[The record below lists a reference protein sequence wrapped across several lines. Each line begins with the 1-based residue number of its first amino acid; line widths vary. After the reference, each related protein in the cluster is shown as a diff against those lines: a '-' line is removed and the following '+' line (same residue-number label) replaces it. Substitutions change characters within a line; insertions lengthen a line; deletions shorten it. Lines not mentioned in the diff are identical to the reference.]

1 MTAPDLEL
9 LTGWGRTSPS
19 AAHLR
24 RPSSVEAASSLLASA
39 GPRGALPRGL
49 GRSYGDVAQNGGG
62 IVVDMTALSG
72 IERFDRDAGTITAPA
87 GTSLDA
93 IVRATLPA
101 GWFLPVTPG
110 TRFVTLG
117 GAIANDVHGK
127 NHHRD
132 GAFGAHVVTFDLL
145 TADGAVRTI
154 TPGTDAFAATVGGIG
169 LTGIV
174 IRATIR
180 LLRVETA
187 SVRVDTERA
196 TDLEDL
202 MARMEAGDD
211 AYRYSVAWIDCIASG
226 RALGRGVLTRGDHA
240 SLSELPARATRPPL
254 AFAPATLPGVPPS
267 TPKLV
272 SAATARAFNEAW
284 FRKAP
289 RERHG
294 EIRPLA
300 PFFYPLDAVGSWN
313 RLYGRHG
320 FVQHQFVVPFGE
332 EAVLQR
338 VIERLVAR
346 RVASLLGVLKRFG
359 PGTGLLSFP
368 IEGWTLAL
376 DLPAAQ
382 PALRA
387 VLAGIDREVADAGGR
402 VYLAKDARLDPSLLA
417 AMYPELDRWRELRD
431 RLDPHHVW
439 RSDLARRLG
448 IDAPVGTRHL
458 TEGATA

>member
-1 MTAPDLEL
+1 
-9 LTGWGRTSPS
+9 
-19 AAHLR
+19 
-24 RPSSVEAASSLLASA
+24 
-39 GPRGALPRGL
+39 
-49 GRSYGDVAQNGGG
+49 
-62 IVVDMTALSG
+62 
-72 IERFDRDAGTITAPA
+72 
-87 GTSLDA
+87 
-93 IVRATLPA
+93 
-101 GWFLPVTPG
+101 
-110 TRFVTLG
+110 
-117 GAIANDVHGK
+117 
-127 NHHRD
+127 
-132 GAFGAHVVTFDLL
+132 
-145 TADGAVRTI
+145 
-154 TPGTDAFAATVGGIG
+154 
-169 LTGIV
+169 
-174 IRATIR
+174 
-180 LLRVETA
+180 
-187 SVRVDTERA
+187 
-196 TDLEDL
+196 
-202 MARMEAGDD
+202 RMEAGDD

-240 SLSELPARATRPPL
+240 SVSELPARAARLPL
-254 AFAPATLPGVPPS
+254 AFAPTTLPGVPPA
-267 TPKLV
+267 TPKVV

-294 EIRPLA
+294 EIRSLA

-387 VLAGIDREVADAGGR
+387 LLAGIDREVADAGGR